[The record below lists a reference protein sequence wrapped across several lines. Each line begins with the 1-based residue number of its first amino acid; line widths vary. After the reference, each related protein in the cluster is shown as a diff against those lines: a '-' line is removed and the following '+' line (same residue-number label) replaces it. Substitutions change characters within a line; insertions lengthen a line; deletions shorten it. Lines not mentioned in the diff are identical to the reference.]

1 MPLYEYRCQACADR
15 FEVLQ
20 RMGQDGAGVTCPT
33 CGEGRVEREHSTF
46 AAAGV
51 SAAACA
57 PGARFT

>member
-1 MPLYEYRCQACADR
+1 MPLYEYRCQACEER
-15 FEVLQ
+15 FEVLR
-20 RMGQDGAGVTCPT
+20 RMGQDNAGVTCPS

-46 AAAGV
+46 ASG